1 MKYLMIGK
9 GKMDNILLVTG
20 GAGFIGS
27 AFVRE
32 WCKMGRKVIV
42 LDALTYAGNLNNIK
56 DYIGDIVIPKSGAD
70 LREVR
75 FNYLDKVKVFRS
87 NEISI
92 ETLLGLKLK
101 GFLYEFVDDIED
113 TIKAFLNS
121 EERLLTVI
129 GSITDK
135 TNVRKIMGYVDGVIN
150 FAAETHVDRS
160 ILSPSSFL
168 YTDIMGTY
176 TLLDSFKSLPSANDK
191 RFIHI
196 STDEIYGEAP
206 ENISYKETDPL
217 NPKNPYSAAKAAAD
231 RLAYTFYHTYNL
243 PITIVRP
250 SNNYGYFQYPEKLIP
265 LMTTRAINNNTLPV
279 YGDGNQKRDWLFVE
293 DTVSAILKVY
303 EKGKIGEVYNIS
315 ASCERKNIDIVK
327 KILQILNKPDTLIK
341 FVKDRPGHDRR
352 YSIVPEKIKAE
363 LGWKPLMQ
371 FEEGIRKT
379 VEWYQRHQTWWN
391 DILEYDKEYKDF
403 IGRWYKERA

>member
-1 MKYLMIGK
+1 
-9 GKMDNILLVTG
+9 MDSILLVTG

-56 DYIGDIVIPKSGAD
+56 DYIGEIVIPESGSD
-70 LREVR
+70 LREVH

-87 NEISI
+87 GEISI
-92 ETLLGLKLK
+92 GTFLRLKLK
-101 GFLYEFVDDIED
+101 GFSYKFVEDIED

-121 EERLLTVI
+121 EENLLTI
-129 GSITDK
+129 IDSITDK
-135 TNVRKIMGYVDGVIN
+135 VNVRKIMGYVNGVIN

-176 TLLDSFKSLPSANDK
+176 TLLDSFKDISSTNK

-206 ENISYKETDPL
+206 ENASYKETDPI

-231 RLAYTFYHTYNL
+231 RLAYAFYHTYNL
-243 PITIVRP
+243 PIIIVRP

-265 LMTTRAINNNTLPV
+265 LMTIRAIKNNTLPV

-293 DTVSAILKVY
+293 DTIDAILKVY

-315 ASCERKNIDIVK
+315 ASCEKKNIDIVK
-327 KILQILNKPDTLIK
+327 HILQILNKPDTLIK

-352 YSIVPEKIKAE
+352 YSIVPEKIKTE
-363 LGWKPLMQ
+363 LGWKPRMQ

-379 VEWYQRHQTWWN
+379 VEWYQRYETWWN
-391 DILEYDKEYKDF
+391 DILEYDKEYQKF
-403 IGRWYKERA
+403 ISKWYKERE